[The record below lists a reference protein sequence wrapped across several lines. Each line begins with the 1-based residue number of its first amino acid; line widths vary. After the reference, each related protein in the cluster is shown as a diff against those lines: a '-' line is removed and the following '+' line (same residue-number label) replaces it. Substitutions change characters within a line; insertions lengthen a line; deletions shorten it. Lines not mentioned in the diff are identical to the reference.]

1 MADTVESL
9 LIAMELLR
17 VIPILLYY
25 KYPQA
30 MRAMFAVDAMM
41 RILQAFLPIDSNAQK
56 RIFLCNIAL
65 DCILNYCGDFQA
77 NIIILNIQSAA
88 IMIITG
94 FVFSMRPIDAFIDK
108 LLSIVLYNIIFLGV
122 AAFLGR

>member
-9 LIAMELLR
+9 LIAMDLLR

-30 MRAMFAVDAMM
+30 MRAMFVVDAMM
-41 RILQAFLPIDSNAQK
+41 RILQAFLPIDSNTQI
-56 RIFLCNIAL
+56 RIFLYNIAL

-94 FVFSMRPIDAFIDK
+94 FVFGMRPIDAFIDK
-108 LLSIVLYNIIFLGV
+108 LLSMVVYNIIFLGV